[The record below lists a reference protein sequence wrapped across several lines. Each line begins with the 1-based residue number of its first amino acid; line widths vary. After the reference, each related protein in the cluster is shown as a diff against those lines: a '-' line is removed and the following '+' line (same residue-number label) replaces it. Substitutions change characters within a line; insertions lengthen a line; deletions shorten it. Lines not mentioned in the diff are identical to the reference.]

1 MKFNP
6 YNVIMLLSAT
16 FTAFNYSPSPTTSE
30 EEEVKENIERVLL
43 DIQNQEF
50 DVEEEETLG
59 FYDIY
64 EIPEPERVDLFE
76 EDDGKVYLPEEVTCS
91 SVEATISSDYK
102 RQAVEYW
109 RSGKTRGRS
118 LEGVKRRYKKV
129 TSIRQ
134 LARWESQISEGG
146 SRMEK
151 LERISAYTLNCFNEA
166 LERGIIIHDIDIARW
181 ASRAQEEEN
190 VAGFKASETWV
201 KRFKITHNIVSRKIT
216 KFVTRKSLL
225 SKEDLENKCD
235 TFITNVKYYI
245 DRYGV
250 ENIYNSDQSGFQL
263 ELHSGRTLS
272 HKGVKKVESVVQSI
286 SATTHSY
293 TIQPTISAD
302 GRLLS
307 PLFITLKE
315 VTGTFGPRVQETL
328 FNAPNIFITA
338 SKSGK
343 LTSNHVKTWLNDV
356 FFPNVGP
363 KSVLLLDSW
372 SGHCPNIISET
383 KPDSVTDFV
392 SLTIP
397 AGTTGRIQPLDVYFF
412 RMWKNFIRYFSDM
425 VMMLDLAIDLHV
437 RNNILKLQ
445 SLTHNQFSSPR
456 FQNLLKYAWFKSGYI
471 QNRPSEFQTPVK
483 FCFKSDFKVECDIC
497 GKTAI
502 IICSWCKKSLCI
514 THFFHDH
521 HLCDEYVP

>member
-30 EEEVKENIERVLL
+30 EKKVKENIERMLL
-43 DIQNQEF
+43 EIQNQEF
-50 DVEEEETLG
+50 YVEEEETLG
-59 FYDIY
+59 FYDTY
-64 EIPEPERVDLFE
+64 EIPEPERVDSFE
-76 EDDGKVYLPEEVTCS
+76 EDDGKVYLPEEVICS

-102 RQAVEYW
+102 RQAMEYW

-118 LEGVKRRYKKV
+118 VEGVKQRFKKV

-134 LARWESQISEGG
+134 LRRWEIQISEGG
-146 SRMEK
+146 SRLEK

-166 LERGIIIHDIDIARW
+166 FERGIIIYDIDIARW
-181 ASRAQEEEN
+181 ASRAQEKEN
-190 VAGFKASETWV
+190 AAGFKASETWV
-201 KRFKITHNIVSRKIT
+201 KIFKITHNIVSRKIT
-216 KFVTRKSLL
+216 VTKKSLL
-225 SKEDLENKCD
+225 SKENLENKCD

-245 DRYGV
+245 DQYGV

-263 ELHSGRTLS
+263 EFHSGRTLS
-272 HKGVKKVESVVQSI
+272 HKGIKKVESVVQSI

-328 FNAPNIFITA
+328 FNAPNIFVTA

-343 LTSNHVKTWLNDV
+343 LTSNHVKTWLKDV

-363 KSVLLLDSW
+363 KSVLLLDS
-372 SGHCPNIISET
+372 
-383 KPDSVTDFV
+383 
-392 SLTIP
+392 
-397 AGTTGRIQPLDVYFF
+397 
-412 RMWKNFIRYFSDM
+412 
-425 VMMLDLAIDLHV
+425 
-437 RNNILKLQ
+437 
-445 SLTHNQFSSPR
+445 
-456 FQNLLKYAWFKSGYI
+456 
-471 QNRPSEFQTPVK
+471 
-483 FCFKSDFKVECDIC
+483 
-497 GKTAI
+497 
-502 IICSWCKKSLCI
+502 
-514 THFFHDH
+514 
-521 HLCDEYVP
+521 

>member
-1 MKFNP
+1 MH
-6 YNVIMLLSAT
+6 IWGC
-16 FTAFNYSPSPTTSE
+16 
-30 EEEVKENIERVLL
+30 I
-43 DIQNQEF
+43 
-50 DVEEEETLG
+50 
-59 FYDIY
+59 
-64 EIPEPERVDLFE
+64 
-76 EDDGKVYLPEEVTCS
+76 VT
-91 SVEATISSDYK
+91 
-102 RQAVEYW
+102 
-109 RSGKTRGRS
+109 
-118 LEGVKRRYKKV
+118 
-129 TSIRQ
+129 
-134 LARWESQISEGG
+134 
-146 SRMEK
+146 
-151 LERISAYTLNCFNEA
+151 
-166 LERGIIIHDIDIARW
+166 
-181 ASRAQEEEN
+181 
-190 VAGFKASETWV
+190 
-201 KRFKITHNIVSRKIT
+201 
-216 KFVTRKSLL
+216 
-225 SKEDLENKCD
+225 
-235 TFITNVKYYI
+235 
-245 DRYGV
+245 
-250 ENIYNSDQSGFQL
+250 QL

-456 FQNLLKYAWFKSGYI
+456 FQNLLKYALFKSGYI
-471 QNRPSEFQTPVK
+471 QNIAKNRF
-483 FCFKSDFKVECDIC
+483 
-497 GKTAI
+497 A
-502 IICSWCKKSLCI
+502 
-514 THFFHDH
+514 
-521 HLCDEYVP
+521 